1 MPRIK
6 KAYCLKKKGEYYY
19 YKFPEMTTYKTTNLK
34 SEAKAQ
40 KFVLDLIEQ
49 KNKENGIYTETNK
62 TFGAYTKNYF
72 VWGECPHQKR
82 RKRERKELSQRYCHE
97 CYKTLDKKVRPVS
110 WFMRKKM
117 NEIRRRDILDLI
129 DELCQSY
136 SNGVVNDVITILR
149 LIFNDA
155 IFYEDIDRNPM
166 SKIEKLSEEKKEKVV
181 FTHEDFMRMYP
192 IEDEAEIIRLYGSFS
207 KFIFEFIECNTG
219 MRNGEVRAL
228 RWKDIDFDNNIIN
241 IRQAFK
247 DSSTK
252 IIGTPKSRKTRITGL
267 CDVLKKMLIKYR
279 NKYATHTD
287 PNDFVC
293 CWDDGRPYRYET
305 TRDTHEKVLK
315 KLGID
320 HRGQHIL
327 RHTFN
332 SKLRG
337 KGYASDLA
345 IRTTTGWGDEE
356 IQGNYTHIEEEASKD
371 IKKGQDK
378 VWKDIQKVKLKKV
391 G

>member
-1 MPRIK
+1 MK
-6 KAYCLKKKGEYYY
+6 
-19 YKFPEMTTYKTTNLK
+19 
-34 SEAKAQ
+34 
-40 KFVLDLIEQ
+40 
-49 KNKENGIYTETNK
+49 
-62 TFGAYTKNYF
+62 
-72 VWGECPHQKR
+72 
-82 RKRERKELSQRYCHE
+82 
-97 CYKTLDKKVRPVS
+97 
-110 WFMRKKM
+110 
-117 NEIRRRDILDLI
+117 
-129 DELCQSY
+129 
-136 SNGVVNDVITILR
+136 
-149 LIFNDA
+149 
-155 IFYEDIDRNPM
+155 
-166 SKIEKLSEEKKEKVV
+166 
-181 FTHEDFMRMYP
+181 MYP
-192 IEDEAEIIRLYGSFS
+192 IEDEAEIIRLWGSFS
-207 KFIFEFIECNTG
+207 KFIFGFIECNTG

-228 RWKDIDFDNNIIN
+228 KWKDIDFDNNIIN

-252 IIGTPKSRKTRITGL
+252 IIGTPKNRKTRITGM

-279 NKYATHTD
+279 NNYATHTA

-293 CWDDGRPYRYET
+293 CWEDGRPYRYET
-305 TRDTHEKVLK
+305 TRDTHEMVLK